1 MATFKRY
8 LTYSF
13 LKREYE
19 ENRRSCASIGLE
31 LGCSSVTVH
40 NYLKRFSIPR
50 RARLEHLKK
59 KREEKQKLTKE
70 EKMKRRKE
78 LIAKA
83 NKLIAEVKHLQDRM
97 KYPLSA
103 TEKEANRL
111 KAHAEDKAKRAK
123 QKKLDEEFEKRQR
136 GGGKWHVGD
145 VNDQLYDIMEH
156 TKDKS

>member
-1 MATFKRY
+1 MRTFKRY

-13 LKREYE
+13 LKREYQ

-31 LGCSSVTVH
+31 VGCSGVTVH
-40 NYLKRFSIPR
+40 SYLKKFKIPR
-50 RARLEHLKK
+50 RSRLEAISRKI
-59 KREEKQKLTKE
+59 EEKQKLTKE

-83 NKLIAEVKHLQDRM
+83 NKLIAEVRLLQDRM

-111 KAHAEDKAKRAK
+111 KAHAKVRAERAK
-123 QKKLDEEFEKRQR
+123 QQKLDEEFSKRQR